1 MPSPNTTHDNG
12 PSPAPRPGS
21 ENRSGHHRV
30 AGVFSR
36 PDDVTRAVDR
46 LAAESVP
53 ADEIEVY
60 AVDDEGKRTRRI
72 AVDEE
77 SGTLKGAIIGAVAGA
92 TLGLLVMILAMTDV
106 FGSVFAAPFSDTG
119 LINVLRVMGAS
130 AAMGVPIGA
139 VVGMGHWQGK
149 KKLVTRDFGQG
160 AVMVVVESDELQ
172 DVARRVLRESGADQV
187 SG

>member
-1 MPSPNTTHDNG
+1 MPSPDTSHDNG
-12 PSPAPRPGS
+12 PSPAPGPGG
-21 ENRSGHHRV
+21 EDRVQNHRV

-36 PDDVTRAVDR
+36 PDDVTRAVEG

-53 ADEIEVY
+53 ADEIGVY
-60 AVDDEGKRTRRI
+60 AVDDEGKPTRRI

-92 TLGLLVMILAMTDV
+92 AVGLLVMILAMTDAFGAV
-106 FGSVFAAPFSDTG
+106 FGAPFSDAG
-119 LINVLRVMGAS
+119 LLDVLRVAGAS

-172 DVARRVLRESGADQV
+172 DVARRVLRDSGADRV

>member
-1 MPSPNTTHDNG
+1 MPNPNTTRDNG
-12 PSPAPRPGS
+12 RSPAPGPGGG
-21 ENRSGHHRV
+21 NHRV

-36 PDDVTRAVDR
+36 PDDVTRAVER
-46 LAAESVP
+46 LSAESVP
-53 ADEIEVY
+53 ADEIDVF
-60 AVDDEGKRTRRI
+60 AIDDEGKQTRRI

-77 SGTLKGAIIGAVAGA
+77 SGTLKGAVIGAVAGA
-92 TLGLLVMILAMTDV
+92 ALGLVVMLLAMTDV
-106 FGSVFAAPFSDTG
+106 FGSVFAGPFSDTE
-119 LINVLRVMGAS
+119 LLNVLRVMGAS

-160 AVMVVVESDELQ
+160 AVMVIVESNELQ
-172 DVARRVLRESGADQV
+172 DVARRVLRDAGADQV